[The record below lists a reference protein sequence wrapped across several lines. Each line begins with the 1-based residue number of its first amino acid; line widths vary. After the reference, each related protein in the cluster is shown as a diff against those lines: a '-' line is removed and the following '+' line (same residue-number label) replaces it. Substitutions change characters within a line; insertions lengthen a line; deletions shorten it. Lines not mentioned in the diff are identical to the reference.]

1 MCLLGRIGAI
11 GGESPMGGAVVF
23 QTGLAEQTG
32 SQPICDSMVIGP
44 NIRPSVAPWH
54 MSLTMRLRLMVLAAP
69 FVALASPCFAE
80 PSTAIPVKNPPAQQN
95 SLVDMLALMSG
106 HCKTLKVAGRP
117 FACKTVAF
125 AHDDKGRVN
134 FAVAVDD
141 PSDENHVVS
150 FSGENGKRA
159 DDNSYELP
167 VDRMLLNSKNRPKVD
182 GLPVPAAQTSTG
194 TCRQTGNFAARK
206 VNDDTCSAT
215 DSEGRTYELLFVSD
229 GTPVSVRRIRQSS
242 PSIQDPFK

>member
-1 MCLLGRIGAI
+1 
-11 GGESPMGGAVVF
+11 MGGAVVF
-23 QTGLAEQTG
+23 QRGFVERLAEQTG
-32 SQPICDSMVIGP
+32 SQPIRDSMAIGR
-44 NIRPSVAPWH
+44 NFGPSVAPWQ
-54 MSLTMRLRLMVLAAP
+54 MSPTMRLRRPILAALLLS
-69 FVALASPCFAE
+69 LASPCSAGSSS
-80 PSTAIPVKNPPAQQN
+80 PLSASNPAAQLN
-95 SLVDMLALMSG
+95 SFIDMLALMSG
-106 HCKTLKVAGRP
+106 HCKTLKVAGRA

-167 VDRMLLNSKNRPKVD
+167 VDRMLLNSKDRPKVD
-182 GLPVPAAQTSTG
+182 GLPVPAEQTSTG

-206 VNDDTCSAT
+206 VNDVTCSAT
-215 DSEGRTYELLFVSD
+215 DNEGRKYELLFVSD
-229 GTPVSVRRIRQSS
+229 GKPVSVRRIRQSA